1 VAVAVT
7 FATGCVSPQGLANR
21 IAKAPNLQYQFFS
34 DKQSQQWLR
43 ALFRNK
49 DPFLHLIIPVGP
61 PEAKLSVMVLPPA
74 DYQIEVWSK
83 VSRQTNGTKNFVLGM
98 LQKTNAVV
106 TPLKELGTI
115 VLLHGYMTQK
125 EAMLPWALVL
135 AQAGYRVVLVD
146 VRGHGHST
154 GRTFT
159 AGKYETAD
167 LVQMLDY
174 LTAQKL
180 SGAGVGVLGYSF
192 GADLGLY
199 WAARDSRVK
208 AIVAIAPYNKPDE
221 AIPRFAKEMKWPI
234 STNTL
239 QKAIV
244 LAEPKLGIKW
254 SDWTA
259 ESAVA
264 GIKEPVFFI
273 GGEKDAIS
281 PPEDLQL
288 MERAASVG
296 SKVLVIPE
304 ANHFVIGL
312 WFQDLTKPV
321 KEWFQQHLHPPES

>member
-1 VAVAVT
+1 
-7 FATGCVSPQGLANR
+7 
-21 IAKAPNLQYQFFS
+21 
-34 DKQSQQWLR
+34 
-43 ALFRNK
+43 
-49 DPFLHLIIPVGP
+49 
-61 PEAKLSVMVLPPA
+61 
-74 DYQIEVWSK
+74 
-83 VSRQTNGTKNFVLGM
+83 
-98 LQKTNAVV
+98 
-106 TPLKELGTI
+106 
-115 VLLHGYMTQK
+115 
-125 EAMLPWALVL
+125 LVL

-167 LVQMLDY
+167 LIQMLDY

-208 AIVAIAPYNKPDE
+208 AVVAIAPYNKPDE

-259 ESAVA
+259 ESAVL

-273 GGEKDAIS
+273 GGGKDTIS
-281 PPEDLQL
+281 PSEDLRLLQH
-288 MERAASVG
+288 AAPTG
-296 SKVLVIPE
+296 SKVLMIPE

-312 WFQDLTKPV
+312 WFQELTKPV
-321 KEWFQQHLHPPES
+321 KEWFQQQLRPPES